1 MVQGVVGRSLHPP
14 QIADGQ
20 PPRSVACQLELFNAQ
35 QLVADDDAP
44 CGAVHGVIIFPAI
57 ELALDECRAI
67 HPSARLSRQRR

>member
-1 MVQGVVGRSLHPP
+1 MQGVIGRPLHPP

-20 PPRSVACQLELFNAQ
+20 LPRSVACQLKLFNAQ

-67 HPSARLSRQRR
+67 HPNARLSRQRR